1 VARTEPEAYWLLSIA
16 RQRLG
21 DMDGAFQAAH
31 EAQRMAPWD
40 SRMYRQIADL
50 LLMRQQGDE
59 AAVMLME
66 GMLITSDA
74 SLRSDLVRL
83 YGSSTDP
90 ANCTLIPDAN
100 GLAINPRCQIVRD
113 HVCTAAPRVLAA
125 LIDTGKRQEAIQM
138 KLIFVIDYQCAS
150 GPLNAVLP

>member
-1 VARTEPEAYWLLSIA
+1 
-16 RQRLG
+16 
-21 DMDGAFQAAH
+21 
-31 EAQRMAPWD
+31 MAPWD

-50 LLMRQQGDE
+50 FLMRQQGDE
-59 AAVMLME
+59 AAVMLIE